1 MREAEAALRFLG
13 LAVRSGAV
21 VPGTTMVREAARR
34 GALKLALLAGDASDN
49 SRGKLVPLLEARG
62 IPYRVVADRAA
73 LGLAVG
79 RAPVAAVGVTD
90 AGMARRLEELFQSDA
105 EHES

>member
-1 MREAEAALRFLG
+1 MREPEPALRFLG

-49 SRGKLVPLLEARG
+49 SRAKLVPLLEARG
-62 IPYRVVADRAA
+62 IPYRVVVDRAA

-90 AGMARRLEELFQSDA
+90 AGMARRLEELLQPDV